1 MEQRVGS
8 TAFRFVAGALFTL
21 ALLASGYLLGVTRFS
36 PPPEPEPALAEL
48 AELEQLVA
56 AVQSM
61 GSSISDLTAQV
72 AQLHVS
78 FADLQARVA
87 QQGTAV
93 ESLGDTVLS
102 FSSDIS
108 AQAESALAQLQAL
121 AVDPEASELDALLQ
135 TVQSMDHSLARLA
148 EQVAQLQDG
157 LAGLETQSTAQGLEV
172 EALAAALRTLSAQV
186 AEQAAA
192 TSTQLQSLAG
202 MWEGVDLNA
211 VLASLQAMDQSAA
224 GLSDQL
230 AEIQAALT
238 SVQDQGAEQDLA
250 IQRLAEALRALSDQ
264 VAEHAETTAEKLE
277 ALAEAIEGQAVAALA
292 AAPYAEEST
301 ADALA
306 DEPEEI
312 VPEPPAQ
319 VAAVAV
325 LAEVVSPAESAE
337 PDTYAAS
344 AQDLA
349 QAEVQVTEDSM
360 APVPVRFEQPPKQLA
375 LVLKIKRHDTIWAI
389 ANRFQAPPSQTFI
402 NDIIDLNDVDPY
414 RLRIGQDL
422 LVPLRDDVFKI
433 VEVE

>member
-21 ALLASGYLLGVTRFS
+21 ALLASGYLLGVTQFS

-157 LAGLETQSTAQGLEV
+157 LAGLEGLGEAVEQRTPLRHGRVDVALERAGGVGEAVGDVGAQRGPGVRRGVLRHIRP
-172 EALAAALRTLSAQV
+172 AALRTQP
-186 AEQAAA
+186 
-192 TSTQLQSLAG
+192 
-202 MWEGVDLNA
+202 
-211 VLASLQAMDQSAA
+211 
-224 GLSDQL
+224 
-230 AEIQAALT
+230 IQ
-238 SVQDQGAEQDLA
+238 
-250 IQRLAEALRALSDQ
+250 IRR
-264 VAEHAETTAEKLE
+264 
-277 ALAEAIEGQAVAALA
+277 
-292 AAPYAEEST
+292 P
-301 ADALA
+301 
-306 DEPEEI
+306 
-312 VPEPPAQ
+312 
-319 VAAVAV
+319 
-325 LAEVVSPAESAE
+325 
-337 PDTYAAS
+337 
-344 AQDLA
+344 
-349 QAEVQVTEDSM
+349 
-360 APVPVRFEQPPKQLA
+360 
-375 LVLKIKRHDTIWAI
+375 
-389 ANRFQAPPSQTFI
+389 
-402 NDIIDLNDVDPY
+402 
-414 RLRIGQDL
+414 
-422 LVPLRDDVFKI
+422 
-433 VEVE
+433 